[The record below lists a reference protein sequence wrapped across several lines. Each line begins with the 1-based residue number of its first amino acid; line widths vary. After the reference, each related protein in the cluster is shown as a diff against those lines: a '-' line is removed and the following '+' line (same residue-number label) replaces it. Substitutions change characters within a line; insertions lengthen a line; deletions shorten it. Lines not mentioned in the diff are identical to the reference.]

1 MHRPG
6 WGVSGCWIHSGHLW
20 YGWYVHLLSALALR
34 FRPRAWLR
42 TGHRRCY
49 QTLSR
54 HFRPILGVVIWW
66 EWLPLIEGWG
76 HAIRLTNRI
85 CRDNGAEDATVLRD
99 LWGWME
105 SLLRQLN
112 LHLRCSTCMGL
123 LRGYLFEWWNVT
135 PHLREALFA
144 VREDP
149 ARGISASLAN
159 SLFLA

>member
-6 WGVSGCWIHSGHLW
+6 WGVGGRWIHSRHLG
-20 YGWYVHLLSALALR
+20 YGWDMRPLSALALR
-34 FRPRAWLR
+34 FWARARLR
-42 TGHRRCY
+42 AGHRRCY
-49 QTLSR
+49 KAFSW

-66 EWLPLIEGWG
+66 EWLPLVEGWG

-85 CRDNGAEDATVLRD
+85 CRDDGAEDATILRD
-99 LWGWME
+99 FWSRLE

-112 LHLRCSTCMGL
+112 LHLGCSTCMGR
-123 LRGYLFEWWNVT
+123 LRGDLFERWNVA

-144 VREDP
+144 VWEDP
-149 ARGISASLAN
+149 ARGIGTSLAN